1 MPRLR
6 TFIAIELS
14 SELLNRLQEVQR
26 DLQKRVPPQVVR
38 WVRPQGIHLTLKFL
52 GEVPAERIQAI
63 TQAVERA
70 CTGVVP
76 FTITAG
82 GLGCFPNLRRPRVVW
97 VGVDEPTG
105 NLSRLQQAVEAQ
117 LEALGYPRE
126 GRAFHPHLTLG
137 RVQRR
142 AASSEVRELGEK
154 IAAITLGELGQMR
167 VSEVHVMRS
176 DLRPDGAVYTALA
189 VVPLAGA

>member
-70 CTGVVP
+70 CTGVAP

-105 NLSRLQQAVEAQ
+105 NLSRLQQA
-117 LEALGYPRE
+117 R
-126 GRAFHPHLTLG
+126 
-137 RVQRR
+137 
-142 AASSEVRELGEK
+142 
-154 IAAITLGELGQMR
+154 
-167 VSEVHVMRS
+167 
-176 DLRPDGAVYTALA
+176 
-189 VVPLAGA
+189 